1 MPYNSVQLLLIF
13 IAFGLSMW
21 AQSAVQGKYRHF
33 SGVPTD
39 NRITGYQVARKILD
53 DQGLQNVEIQVSQR
67 GVLSDHYDPKTNTVN
82 LSPSVYNE
90 SSVASVAIAAHE
102 VGHAI
107 QYAEHYGVIGLRN
120 VLLPATIVSSYLGWI
135 IALIGLLAYIDPLF
149 YIGLA
154 MLGVIALFQLIT
166 LPLEFDASSRA
177 LRILEEGQYI
187 TMDEVADSRSMLN
200 AAAMTYVAAFLAA
213 MINILRLVLIRGN
226 RRR

>member
-1 MPYNSVQLLLIF
+1 
-13 IAFGLSMW
+13 MW